1 MLLYQGHFP
10 GQPVVPGVCTLQIIK
25 ESAEQ
30 IASQPLQYVQIA
42 SSKFL
47 SAINPLETPLL
58 QLFIRLEK
66 TEEHLFKLQAEGICN
81 GKEFIKLKA
90 VLMASKYQMKQVL
103 LLNIH
108 NSKNNKSIYTCQHL
122 SNFLYLDNLN
132 LILMKKGWQQIMLYL
147 IVLTSYGCLSDE
159 DKCIRQLVQG

>member
-1 MLLYQGHFP
+1 MLLENFYKIIHIKEREDGKQEIEIELNPGHVLYQGHFP

-42 SSKFL
+42 SS
-47 SAINPLETPLL
+47 INPLKTPLL
-58 QLFIRLEK
+58 QMFIRLEK

-90 VLMASKYQMKQVL
+90 VLMASKYQ
-103 LLNIH
+103 
-108 NSKNNKSIYTCQHL
+108 
-122 SNFLYLDNLN
+122 
-132 LILMKKGWQQIMLYL
+132 
-147 IVLTSYGCLSDE
+147 
-159 DKCIRQLVQG
+159 